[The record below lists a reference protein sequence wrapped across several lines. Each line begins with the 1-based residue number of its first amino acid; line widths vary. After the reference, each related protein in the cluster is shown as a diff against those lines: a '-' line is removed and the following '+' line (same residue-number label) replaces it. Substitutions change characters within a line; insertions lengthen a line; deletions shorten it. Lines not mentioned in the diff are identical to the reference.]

1 MSNQSRRDILK
12 LLGASALSASGI
24 LGYSKPAFAAKKA
37 NILII
42 GGGIGGITTAK
53 YLRLLNNDVNITVIE
68 PNSKYTF
75 CPGSNE
81 VLVGEPIENFIRT
94 YDHTRA
100 RYNFNIIADKASAI
114 DFDNKQVKTEGGN
127 VLKYDSLV
135 IAPGPTFSFDDI
147 EGYSLQLAESKILH
161 AWKAGRQTT
170 MLRDQVHA
178 MRQGGTMVIAT
189 PAMPFRCPP
198 APYER
203 ASFLAGWMEEH
214 NPRGKIIILDKNPGF
229 IFQTQY
235 TKYWKEHFGFG
246 TDKARI
252 ERITSQDGGGIASVD
267 ANNMTVTDVH
277 GDTIKADVINIIP
290 TNLPH
295 KLATDSGL
303 TKVDFGIKVNHHDMS
318 IDGLQDVYLI
328 GDSADFLVKTG
339 YLASNQG
346 KVVAAAIDDRLH
358 GVDPRQPIYTNNCV
372 AKASLDDFGMSI
384 ADTFRERN
392 GELLLAQTVQD
403 PLPDVIDNPFLH
415 HIRAKVSDNWQRS
428 FRRAVFD

>member
-1 MSNQSRRDILK
+1 MSQHSRRDILK
-12 LLGASALSASGI
+12 LIGASALSATGI
-24 LGYSKPAFAAKKA
+24 GAYSQSAFAAKKA
-37 NILII
+37 HVVIL

-53 YLRLLNNDVNITVIE
+53 YLRLFNKDVKITVIE

-81 VLVGEPIENFIRT
+81 VLVGQPIEDFIRS
-94 YDHTRA
+94 YDHTRT
-100 RYNFNIIADKASAI
+100 RYDFNIVAEKASAI
-114 DFDNKQVKTEGGN
+114 DFDNKLVKTEGGSSI
-127 VLKYDSLV
+127 KYDSLV
-135 IAPGPTFSFDDI
+135 ISPGPTFAFDDI
-147 EGYSLQLAESKILH
+147 EGYSEKLAESQILH

-203 ASFLAGWMEEH
+203 ASFLAGWMEKH
-214 NPRGKIIILDKNPGF
+214 NPTGKIIILDKNPGF
-229 IFQTQY
+229 IFQIQY

-246 TDKARI
+246 TEHARI

-267 ANNMTVTDVH
+267 ARNMTVTNQH

-290 TNLPH
+290 TNMPH
-295 KLATDSGL
+295 KLTTDAGL
-303 TKVDFGIKVNHHDMS
+303 KKVDFGIKVNHYDMS
-318 IDGLQDVYLI
+318 VDGLDSVYLI

-358 GVDPRQPIYTNNCV
+358 GRDPSQPIYTNNCV

-392 GELLLAQTVQD
+392 GELVVAQTTQD
-403 PLPDVIDNPFLH
+403 PLPEDIDNPFLH
-415 HIRAKVSDNWQRS
+415 HIRSKVSDNWQRS